1 MHSVFAFLLAALGCG
16 TYKDQGLKQDASHG
30 PHIVARDQL
39 YTIAELV
46 LRWRV
51 VTCPDG
57 ARCRLAKVGE
67 KQSSAI
73 TDENVCRLDIEM
85 PEDRRTKPSRLL
97 CPFGYLVYGGDSVH
111 NSQETS
117 PKAMVE
123 QDGMFPHATDEPTK
137 QICRSGF
144 L

>member
-1 MHSVFAFLLAALGCG
+1 MHSVFAFLLAALGRA

-57 ARCRLAKVGE
+57 ARCCLAEVGE

-73 TDENVCRLDIEM
+73 TDENVCRFDIEM
-85 PEDRRTKPSRLL
+85 TEDRRTKPSGLL
-97 CPFGYLVYGGDSVH
+97 SPFGYLVYGGDSVH
-111 NSQETS
+111 DSQEIS

-123 QDGMFPHATDEPTK
+123 QDGMFPDATDEPTK
-137 QICRSGF
+137 QICRSEF